1 MCCTSC
7 GEAHVKRTYNG
18 SYTRTLCLF
27 HSLTHSLN
35 HALLLLSP
43 HCLFDSLLSSR
54 IFPSSVL
61 ISLYFSLLPL
71 LTYHSSHTTHH
82 TLLILH
88 HSSHSTR
95 HTPLITHHSSYTTHH
110 TPLILHHSSH
120 TTHHTLLILH
130 HSSHTTHHTSL
141 ILHHSSHTTHHTS
154 LISFNFIVQDFSA
167 LFSSQSLLPVASSD
181 KLSMWS
187 YPVLLL
193 PFSSP

>member
-61 ISLYFSLLPL
+61 ISLYFSSL
-71 LTYHSSHTTHH
+71 
-82 TLLILH
+82 
-88 HSSHSTR
+88 
-95 HTPLITHHSSYTTHH
+95 PLITHHSS
-110 TPLILHHSSH
+110 PSLLSS
-120 TTHHTLLILH
+120 
-130 HSSHTTHHTSL
+130 SS
-141 ILHHSSHTTHHTS
+141 
-154 LISFNFIVQDFSA
+154 D
-167 LFSSQSLLPVASSD
+167 QSLLLTDSSD
-181 KLSMWS
+181 KLNMWG
-187 YPVLLL
+187 YPG
-193 PFSSP
+193 PFILTFRPRTRGQKAAGAVRHFPVPLNSLVVRRRTTFPTTL